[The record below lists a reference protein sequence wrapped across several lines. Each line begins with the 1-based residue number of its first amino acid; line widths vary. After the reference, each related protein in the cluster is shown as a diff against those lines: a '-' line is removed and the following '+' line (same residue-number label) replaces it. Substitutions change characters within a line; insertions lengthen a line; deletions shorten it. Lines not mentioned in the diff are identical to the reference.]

1 VLQDCPAPAKLN
13 LFLHVVGRRADGY
26 HLLQTAFQLI
36 DLSDVLHF
44 ESRTDGRIIRANAVA
59 GVAEEEDLVVRAARR
74 LQAKTGTDEGVTI
87 TLEKHI
93 PLGGGLGGGSSDAAT
108 TLLALNRLWRLGL
121 SAGELA
127 SEALA
132 LGADVPFFLFGQ
144 NAFAQGV
151 GEALVPLRTPD
162 AHFAVIY
169 PGIAVPTAEVFRAPE
184 LTRNTDPI
192 RMSDFCADASEPDLR
207 VLKRGFG
214 QNDLEPVAVARYP
227 EIGAALGWLRR
238 FGEARMSGSGA
249 CVYCAFAS
257 REAARESLVG
267 LPDRWSGWTCASLSH
282 HPLASWASA

>member
-1 VLQDCPAPAKLN
+1 VLEHCPAPAKLN

-44 ESRTDGRIIRANAVA
+44 ESRTDGRIIRANAVP
-59 GVAEEEDLVVRAARR
+59 GVTEEEDLVVQAARR
-74 LQAKTGTDEGVTI
+74 LQAKTGTGQGVTI

-108 TLLALNRLWRLGL
+108 TLLALNRLWRLGF
-121 SAGELA
+121 SAAELA
-127 SEALA
+127 GEALA

-151 GEALVPLRTPD
+151 GETLVPLRTPD

-192 RMSDFCADASEPDLR
+192 RMSDFCADASEPELR

-214 QNDLEPVAVARYP
+214 HNDLEPVAVARYP
-227 EIGAALGWLRR
+227 EIGTALGWLRR

-249 CVYCAFAS
+249 CVYCAFAT
-257 REAARESLVG
+257 REAAQESLVG
-267 LPDRWSGWTCASLSH
+267 LPDRWSGWACASLSH